1 MRSMYVCAVV
11 GAYRGREIEKE
22 KECLALIINQ
32 KMSEACQIYKT
43 EQ

>member
-1 MRSMYVCAVV
+1 MCVRAVA

-22 KECLALIINQ
+22 KERLALIINQ

-43 EQ
+43 EL